1 MWSRRQ
7 EFQLSVKLGLRKG
20 LALIRGMRRMLND
33 HEQDKVAE
41 AIVEQLERSNWKVE
55 QGPTARR
62 TRAENHECIRCKK
75 SVKKPVE

>member
-33 HEQDKVAE
+33 HEQDKG
-41 AIVEQLERSNWKVE
+41 R
-55 QGPTARR
+55 
-62 TRAENHECIRCKK
+62 
-75 SVKKPVE
+75 